1 MISFDWA
8 LKRLLRN
15 KANFGVLEGFLSE
28 LLHQKI
34 TITNILESE
43 SNKDGENDKFNRV
56 DLFAEDDKKEI
67 IIIELQFNGEYD
79 YFQRMLY
86 GTSKAIAERMTK
98 KMPYSQVRKVYS
110 INIVYFDLG
119 AGNDYIYRGFT
130 DFKGLHTKEEL
141 KLSEN
146 QKKVYKTTY
155 PGDLYPEY
163 YIIKVTNF
171 NDVAKDTLDEWVY
184 YLKTNK
190 IKDEFTAQGLDQ
202 AREVLAYDNLS
213 DKEKQA
219 YDNEAK
225 RDRIKDSEIK
235 TAFIDG
241 EIKGEAKG
249 KAEGEA
255 ERQALEK
262 ALEKEKAE
270 REKEKIELEKEKA
283 ERQALEAKIDELK
296 KQLKI

>member
-8 LKRLLRN
+8 IKRLLRN

-28 LLHQKI
+28 LLRQKI
-34 TITNILESE
+34 TITSILESE
-43 SNKDGENDKFNRV
+43 SNRQGENDKFNRV
-56 DLFAEDDKKEI
+56 DLLVENDKKEI
-67 IIIELQFNGEYD
+67 IIIELQFNGQND

-110 INIVYFDLG
+110 VNIVHFDLG
-119 AGNDYIYRGFT
+119 VGSDYIYRGFT

-141 KLSEN
+141 ELSKE
-146 QKKVYKTTY
+146 QKKLYKTTY

-171 NDVAKDTLDEWVY
+171 NDVAKDTLDEWIY
-184 YLKTNK
+184 YLKNNK
-190 IKDEFTAQGLDQ
+190 IKDEFTAQGLDL

-213 DKEKQA
+213 DKEKEE

-225 RDRIKDSEIK
+225 LARIKDSEIE
-235 TAFIDG
+235 TADFNARFN
-241 EIKGEAKG
+241 ERFKMAK
-249 KAEGEA
+249 KM
-255 ERQALEK
+255 
-262 ALEKEKAE
+262 
-270 REKEKIELEKEKA
+270 
-283 ERQALEAKIDELK
+283 LK
-296 KQLKI
+296 KGMSIEDVSDITGLSINELNET